1 MSKTP
6 SSFCTICTKTCKQE
20 LIGFLLSLSLHHP
33 DAPCFV
39 ICDSFTQKYILE
51 TCTPKIKLNITWDA
65 SLDKYSNLN
74 RDQMVKR
81 KIWDDFQMAKADAIA
96 LALKSYP
103 DVLFLDSDTIIL
115 DTLEVQDGFDLGV
128 SPQFIQKKNVN
139 ETGYYN
145 GGMLWTN
152 QSSLPDNWKKYT
164 KTSRYHDQASI
175 EDLVKIYTYFEFG
188 DHYNLQTWRFIL
200 GVEPTNKITLYIQ
213 AKPALQKVYYKD
225 KPLKFIHTHFNSAR
239 FQKINN
245 LFIQKLNEAHCYR
258 ELLIIFRVIH
268 DKWVLTIPKQPAGG
282 IWNHANDSFREMA
295 WLWSECS
302 SNSDLVVR
310 EEAGHGHCAL
320 KPNILL
326 YDRPTMLWYSKQ
338 AIGTSLFLLGN
349 GSMNVEGKQLRA
361 MGVPNVK
368 PWIFWARNPR
378 MLEKF
383 LIDSPWLDYKERS
396 TGSIFIGNYENNIQE
411 KYRKG
416 GNWKSVIDE
425 FHCIAGHK
433 KKFAPLDYLKKLS
446 QSRYGLCLRG
456 YGSKCH
462 REVEL
467 MALGTIPI
475 VTSEVSITSYQN
487 PPIEGTHFLRVAK
500 PEELKPL
507 LDSITE
513 EQWTTMSKA
522 CIEWFLT
529 NIHSE
534 KGWKTMLNKILYE

>member
-51 TCTPKIKLNITWDA
+51 TCTPKIKLNITWYIE
-65 SLDKYSNLN
+65 LDSFSEFN
-74 RDQMVKR
+74 RAQMEKR
-81 KIWDDFQMAKADAIA
+81 KIFGKFLAFKMKVMKYA
-96 LALKSYP
+96 LQDYP
-103 DVLFLDSDTIIL
+103 DTMFVDSDTIIL
-115 DTLEVQDGFDLGV
+115 DSLEYKEGFEVGL
-128 SPQFIQKKNVN
+128 SPQFVN
-139 ETGYYN
+139 NKIVKESGYYN
-145 GGMLWTN
+145 AGLLWTN
-152 QSSLPDNWKKYT
+152 
-164 KTSRYHDQASI
+164 SI
-175 EDLVKIYTYFEFG
+175 EVCNFWESIINHTHSCAEQINMIKLQKFKYFEFG

-200 GVEPTNKITLYIQ
+200 GVEPTNKITSYIQ

-258 ELLIIFRVIH
+258 ELLIIFRVIN
-268 DKWVLTIPKQPAGG
+268 DKWVFTIPKQPAGG

-295 WLWSECS
+295 RLWSECD
-302 SNSDLVVR
+302 SNSDLVVQ

-361 MGVPNVK
+361 MSVPNVK

-396 TGSIFIGNYENNIQE
+396 NGSIFIGNYENNVQE

-416 GNWKSVIDE
+416 GDWKSVIDE
-425 FHCIAGHK
+425 FHCTAGHK

-446 QSRYGLCLRG
+446 KSRYGLCLRG
-456 YGSKCH
+456 FGSKCH

-475 VTSEVSITSYQN
+475 VTPEVSIDSYQN

-507 LDSITE
+507 LEGITE
-513 EQWTTMSKA
+513 EEWTNMSKA
-522 CIEWFLT
+522 CVEWFMN

-534 KGWKTMLNKILYE
+534 KGWETMMNKILYE

>member
-1 MSKTP
+1 
-6 SSFCTICTKTCKQE
+6 
-20 LIGFLLSLSLHHP
+20 
-33 DAPCFV
+33 
-39 ICDSFTQKYILE
+39 
-51 TCTPKIKLNITWDA
+51 
-65 SLDKYSNLN
+65 
-74 RDQMVKR
+74 MVKR
-81 KIWDDFQMAKADAIA
+81 KIWNDFQMAKADAIA

-115 DTLEVQDGFDLGV
+115 DTLEVQEGFDLGV

-175 EDLVKIYTYFEFG
+175 EDLVKIYKYFEFG
-188 DHYNLQTWRFIL
+188 DHYNLQTWRFML
-200 GVEPTNKITLYIQ
+200 GVEPTNKITSYIQ

-258 ELLIIFRVIH
+258 ELLIIFRVIN

-295 WLWSECS
+295 RLWSES
-302 SNSDLVVR
+302 TSNSDLVVR

-368 PWIFWARNPR
+368 PWVFWARNPR

-383 LIDSPWLDYKERS
+383 LIDSPWLDYKER
-396 TGSIFIGNYENNIQE
+396 TNGSIFIGNYENNVQE

-416 GNWKSVIDE
+416 GDWKSVIDE
-425 FHCIAGHK
+425 FHCTAGHK

-446 QSRYGLCLRG
+446 KSRYGLCLRG
-456 YGSKCH
+456 FGSKCH

-475 VTSEVSITSYQN
+475 VTPEVSITSYQN

-500 PEELKPL
+500 PEDVKPL
-507 LDSITE
+507 LESITE
-513 EQWTTMSKA
+513 EEWTKMSKS
-522 CIEWFLT
+522 CVEWFMK

-534 KGWKTMLNKILYE
+534 KGWETMLNKILYE